1 MTLYINDKQ
10 AFIGEKYTTFRGLT
24 VTLLDMREPHKPS
37 SSGKVYLQFENGAVG
52 EYYPN
57 VIGGVWR

>member
-1 MTLYINDKQ
+1 MILYINDEP

-24 VTLLDMREPHKPS
+24 VTLLEIREPHKPS

-57 VIGGVWR
+57 VIGGKWR